1 MCAFMKTITAI
12 AAVLCAVP
20 LAATAKDSKSVVV
33 PIHFIDANGKGKSAG
48 TITLRDTPEGL
59 QLKLKLSGL
68 TPGEHG
74 FHVHEHGNCGPGE
87 KDGAKAAGIAA
98 GSHYD
103 PHATQAHK
111 GPSGEGHKGD
121 LPKLIVDDKGKATN
135 TLTASALKL
144 EDVAGRTLMI
154 HEGGDNYADDPKPL
168 GGGGARIA
176 CGVIPGK
183 PSNKP
188 ATPATAPG
196 K

>member
-1 MCAFMKTITAI
+1 MKTITAI
-12 AAVLCAVP
+12 AAALFALP
-20 LAATAKDSKSVVV
+20 LAATAKDAKSVIV
-33 PIHFIDANGKGKSAG
+33 PIHFIDANGNGKSAG
-48 TITLRDTPEGL
+48 TITLHDTAEGL

-68 TPGEHG
+68 TAGEHG
-74 FHVHEHGNCGPGE
+74 FHVHENGSCAPGE

-98 GSHYD
+98 GSHFD
-103 PHATQAHK
+103 PATTKAHK

-121 LPKLIVDDKGKATN
+121 LPKLIVDDKGNAGE
-135 TLTASALKL
+135 TLTASSLKL

-154 HEGGDNYADDPKPL
+154 HEGGDNYSDAPKPL

-183 PSNKP
+183 AAHKP
-188 ATPATAPG
+188 ATPASAPA